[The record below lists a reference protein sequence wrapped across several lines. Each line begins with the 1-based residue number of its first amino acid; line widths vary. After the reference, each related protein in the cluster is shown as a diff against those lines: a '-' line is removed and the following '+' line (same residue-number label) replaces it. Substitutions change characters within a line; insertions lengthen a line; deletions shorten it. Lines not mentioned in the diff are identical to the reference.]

1 MAGEK
6 ITLEVVSKLVDK
18 GFKLAKQQIEQ
29 IRKLEQKRFKQNVL
43 HDTRA
48 LIAAKGNYKEEQRI
62 ISRMEDRDRQNT
74 INRIQRARD
83 LTNIKIAGIKKTAN
97 AFDGFIRKQIQG
109 EKNIRRGISSRA
121 RLHKKWAAQKQA
133 IEKFTQNNIAQGDK
147 LVRQRKLRDS
157 RERQKRL
164 EREHKKKRAEDRKT
178 AAEEIRNARIVD
190 RVRKKVARDR
200 IARTKRNEKAVRSE
214 ARKTAQVRR
223 QALGGIKQGYSSIIG
238 TLGQLTVAAGIAGYA
253 LVSAAKK
260 VLSVGAGFEQ
270 SIVNVGAIAN
280 MTDQQMSR
288 IGNKARE
295 LGAQTAYTAT
305 EVANGMAD
313 LARAGLKANDIM
325 GAIGPTLYLAGAA
338 GADMTQATKLMA
350 RTMAQFGLGAEHAA
364 NVADTFTLAMQNSL
378 LDIES
383 LDSSMRYAGA
393 AAGAFGWDIQ
403 QTTGAVSLFMDQTGM
418 GSTAGTQFRHVLLSL
433 AGPTAAAQQV
443 IKDLARTQ
451 GVTYKTMRDRLNPAT
466 SDFATILQ
474 NLKPIMQD
482 HDKILKLV
490 NKRSSGTLQKILK
503 DYHTGQSK
511 YNELTTMFA
520 EGGGAALTTYDK
532 QMGTVLGKQKIVASK
547 VQEAM
552 LQLFDAAGS
561 PISKFLDSLMVMMDD
576 VILVFDAMSAN
587 IQAMFHS
594 LLQGS
599 VAVEGLGTSAESMG
613 VAVGAALIRTIQFV
627 VWLISNLPKVA
638 KNFISWYKPI
648 FTAFLA
654 VKAFSIFAS
663 ITKLIMG
670 TTKAVIALSGTLKK
684 GAKNAKLMAA
694 GMRLIGGSLLGL
706 GVAVGSYF
714 LADYAIDKMTP
725 DLEDITEGTEEF
737 VSTSTDA
744 IIEHTAALRAAK
756 EEYVD
761 FQSRLGGGVATGI
774 SELTMQDAGKE
785 IIGST
790 QDKDIRNAIIKQS
803 SLSGGAVKEQVET
816 GQLVL
821 TGSDLISSNVKA
833 RLQEMA
839 KTDNEFLVSL
849 ETIGA
854 VAKSISNEEFEN
866 FKSNQ
871 SKKVEELLKY
881 QSAVEK
887 IAKIEG
893 EGIKSSFGTAAYD
906 TEGSMNVEYGKLK
919 DRFTSIFDFPGGG
932 SPEAVTKEL
941 RAQLDLM
948 ESQTGLLGGKQDG
961 GFSYGEG
968 KSPMDS
974 AKKLYK
980 DIAVT
985 EAKLFQILQDQQKV
999 METVGDITLNER
1011 ASKLEGIVT
1020 AISNNL
1026 PGEGEI
1032 ESNEI
1037 KELGNALSEFYEKN
1051 KKFVG
1056 AEREIQ
1062 RVLGET
1068 TLDPKR
1074 IEEFT
1079 SVIMEKLDLVRKQ
1092 PSQIKKEF
1100 ENLKFEDIENKLTLS
1115 NIVEDGIL
1123 KGTNIDSFLKFK
1135 GEEFTED
1142 GEETESLRL
1151 INLKEA
1157 LQIETEMLRP
1167 LKQRMALLE
1176 KLAKEGQY
1184 TPQQLKK
1191 YQDEFKKIKDLI
1203 ISYQKEVLSN
1213 SGEFTEQYVK
1223 DVANARKALEGLFT
1237 EDPDTT
1243 HFMRMIK
1250 DLGEWSAGQI
1260 ETLMKDTKKILT
1272 PEEQAEQDRRNQEY
1286 INKLKAFYKKLFQ
1299 MEKSQQQ
1306 RLDKIREDESDSLAN
1321 ALKRRLDKTR
1331 EFFEEGYRLLRNNTS
1346 RTIALRRREERLL
1359 NQIRLE
1365 ERIKLTKATQKELEQ
1380 VEGEIFKLKKTPYQQ
1395 AVEKSRKDI
1404 LKAQEDYQKAIN
1416 LVAKTGSKERLEQV
1430 QRDSDKLRDITSKAM
1445 VGEDGKIKRYAPK
1458 VSSLNFARIGEPEYK
1473 KDTKKEDKKSR
1484 QQIFDDLLARRR
1496 QALLDN
1502 DEEGLKG
1509 INKEY
1514 QEQIKLQEESL
1525 KITNLYAALLEKRS
1539 ISGKKIGKKDMVEFQ
1554 GLSPKTIKDATRVV
1568 NAMGRKGI
1576 AEALDI
1582 AKKSADVRQSIN
1594 SRNVLSFN
1602 YAQQNMTKALEDQLQ
1617 LRDGKV
1623 RKAGL
1628 ELTKWKEDNIYK
1640 PLEIMEKDI
1649 TAVFETTQGD
1659 QTKREREEIK
1669 ERLEEQLGGYDKAL
1683 EELKVYD
1690 IKRRAIATKA
1700 MMDSDLG
1707 FDLRDDMSPM
1717 NASWWK
1723 TRRMEL
1729 ENELLSGPSLNSLFQ
1744 RAFDV
1749 EMKALDTRTPEGA
1762 KERLLAEAESLR
1774 ALAKLYREH
1783 EEEKRSIIKEY
1794 RLDEDDV
1801 SEEDLRIGQKQL
1813 ALVTE
1818 RQKKEMDAA
1827 KKAAKDAAAGIAHYF
1842 KVAGEKIGAV
1852 FNSAFGPIYAVYQFF
1867 QNILDITSSLIGKI
1881 KSGID
1886 FFTGGNLE
1894 LNPFT
1899 LMTEAAN
1906 ELLAHMD
1913 EIIEKQKALDEQYQ
1927 AGRIS
1932 QDEYKK
1938 NQEVLNLEK
1947 KNARAVAKETVDK
1960 MIDESIRFMDALIKV
1975 APMIIEQLI
1984 KRLPEIMEALR
1995 KMVPML
2001 GKIVDELFP
2010 VLVPVLTKLFT
2021 LAAKIFFQVLSELLF
2036 GGFMGNKKV
2045 SKKPG
2050 KKAVKAGTVLAPT
2063 STGDDEIYKPRLFGD
2078 TPGPMKVM
2086 SSGFKKY
2093 GDTPGPVRVT
2103 NSGLLARFA
2112 PGDTVIAAKEPQE
2125 VMRQAL
2131 MAVGSDIKMGVTK
2144 PPPMPSSATQGGSAG
2159 GSSRIDIAVIAEGR
2173 VLDAVQMQAMDRG
2186 HAPKIAKRLR
2196 KASGV
2201 KVGFNRGRYNKFAV
2215 NES

>member
-43 HDTRA
+43 QDTRA

-62 ISRMEDRDRQNT
+62 ISRMEDTDRKNT
-74 INRIQRARD
+74 INRIRRARQ
-83 LTNIKIAGIKKTAN
+83 LTNIKISGIKKTEK
-97 AFDGFIRKQIQG
+97 AFNDLFRKQRQALKEIKRRSG
-109 EKNIRRGISSRA
+109 FDSNIYTRKQKLAIKTAEAERRAA
-121 RLHKKWAAQKQA
+121 RHTAKTLRRLDQMTKAQKERR
-133 IEKFTQNNIAQGDK
+133 EKIA
-147 LVRQRKLRDS
+147 L
-157 RERQKRL
+157 
-164 EREHKKKRAEDRKT
+164 
-178 AAEEIRNARIVD
+178 
-190 RVRKKVARDR
+190 
-200 IARTKRNEKAVRSE
+200 ARTKKTEQKIRNE
-214 ARKTAQVRR
+214 ARRTAQVRR
-223 QALGGIKQGYSSIIG
+223 QALGSIKQGYSSIIG
-238 TLGQLTVAAGIAGYA
+238 TLGKLTVAAGIAGYA
-253 LVSAAKK
+253 LASAAKK

-270 SIVNVGAIAN
+270 SIANVGAIAN
-280 MTDQQMSR
+280 LTDQQMSR

-313 LARAGLKANDIM
+313 LARAGLEVDKIM

-338 GADMTQATKLMA
+338 GADLGQATKLMA
-350 RTMAQFGLGAEHAA
+350 RTMAQFGLEASDAT

-393 AAGAFGWDIQ
+393 AAGAFDWDIQ
-403 QTTGAVSLFMDQTGM
+403 QTTAAVALFMDQTGM

-433 AGPTAAAQQV
+433 AGPTREAKNV
-443 IKDLARTQ
+443 IKELAEAQDL
-451 GVTYKTMRDRLNPAT
+451 TYKQMRNNLNPAT
-466 SDFATILQ
+466 SDFKTIMES
-474 NLKPIMQD
+474 LKPVMKD

-503 DYHTGQSK
+503 DYHSEKSK
-511 YNELTTMFA
+511 FGALTSLFA
-520 EGGGAALTTYDK
+520 TSSGAAISTYDR
-532 QMGTVLGKQKIVASK
+532 QMSTVQGKAKIVNSK
-547 VQEAM
+547 IQESF
-552 LQLFDAAGS
+552 LQLFDAMKG
-561 PISKFLDSLMVMMDD
+561 PISGFLDSAMKGMDD
-576 VILVFDAMSAN
+576 IILVFEAGASHINNLFHTAFGGMNRAAQTTGETIAIVIVRIIEKVLWLVRNLPILWRETKKWAKFLFQAWVAIKGLFVLSALISIIQNIIKLTGVLTAKLKAMTIAGRAASLSFAGLGIGLLAWGATELLGSMTSGMEDLSSATDTTTGYLETQTEALRRAKQEYENALTLMGGGSASGATQSILRVSTQRMLESDFGSDDRIRKSVVKEYGLSEKEISEKIDKGELIDIESDLIPKDARAKLKEMTGGMEDFKVSLETVYATVLKMGDAETKQFIKNVNKKALSMQNLKEATSALEEIGDTPFPYMEETKRIIGLPSEFEKAGRFVDQDFDAISSGTLESELMTQQLLANRDAMKD
-587 IQAMFHS
+587 
-594 LLQGS
+594 LLTQDPAGFENVVKLMSDATQINKEFGSMKLEPIEIKAVGKALEKLNEDQGS
-599 VAVEGLGTSAESMG
+599 LVDSSATIFNALKGLSNETDAVLEEKSRLMANQLGLLNQNSDQIRQTVEKTIKISGRSDFA
-613 VAVGAALIRTIQFV
+613 AAALGGSEEREAFV
-627 VWLISNLPKVA
+627 EKQGYGGYAKVEEEAYKVMEGEDRPELVIGGTELPEMIDMLGQVRKELEGVETG
-638 KNFISWYKPI
+638 YGD
-648 FTAFLA
+648 
-654 VKAFSIFAS
+654 AFSILFGDHQFEELRDGTRS
-663 ITKLIMG
+663 FLNDEMKL
-670 TTKAVIALSGTLKK
+670 TLSQNEKIKLLLYQRHVQPLKK
-684 GAKNAKLMAA
+684 A
-694 GMRLIGGSLLGL
+694 
-706 GVAVGSYF
+706 Y
-714 LADYAIDKMTP
+714 D
-725 DLEDITEGTEEF
+725 
-737 VSTSTDA
+737 
-744 IIEHTAALRAAK
+744 
-756 EEYVD
+756 
-761 FQSRLGGGVATGI
+761 
-774 SELTMQDAGKE
+774 
-785 IIGST
+785 
-790 QDKDIRNAIIKQS
+790 
-803 SLSGGAVKEQVET
+803 
-816 GQLVL
+816 
-821 TGSDLISSNVKA
+821 
-833 RLQEMA
+833 EMA
-839 KTDNEFLVSL
+839 KTNIPVEQLDRFKDAWTRTLVLVNDEAKRIAGTTTEDFAYGMSSA
-849 ETIGA
+849 TIGEA
-854 VAKSISNEEFEN
+854 
-866 FKSNQ
+866 FKTDKTAGNIIG
-871 SKKVEELLKY
+871 ELF
-881 QSAVEK
+881 A
-887 IAKIEG
+887 
-893 EGIKSSFGTAAYD
+893 
-906 TEGSMNVEYGKLK
+906 
-919 DRFTSIFDFPGGG
+919 
-932 SPEAVTKEL
+932 
-941 RAQLDLM
+941 
-948 ESQTGLLGGKQDG
+948 
-961 GFSYGEG
+961 
-968 KSPMDS
+968 S
-974 AKKLYK
+974 AK
-980 DIAVT
+980 DQ
-985 EAKLFQILQDQQKV
+985 AKKAGAILN
-999 METVGDITLNER
+999 TLNDVLKER
-1011 ASKLEGIVT
+1011 
-1020 AISNNL
+1020 
-1026 PGEGEI
+1026 
-1032 ESNEI
+1032 
-1037 KELGNALSEFYEKN
+1037 
-1051 KKFVG
+1051 
-1056 AEREIQ
+1056 
-1062 RVLGET
+1062 
-1068 TLDPKR
+1068 
-1074 IEEFT
+1074 
-1079 SVIMEKLDLVRKQ
+1079 
-1092 PSQIKKEF
+1092 
-1100 ENLKFEDIENKLTLS
+1100 
-1115 NIVEDGIL
+1115 VED
-1123 KGTNIDSFLKFK
+1123 
-1135 GEEFTED
+1135 EE
-1142 GEETESLRL
+1142 
-1151 INLKEA
+1151 EA
-1157 LQIETEMLRP
+1157 DASR
-1167 LKQRMALLE
+1167 
-1176 KLAKEGQY
+1176 
-1184 TPQQLKK
+1184 
-1191 YQDEFKKIKDLI
+1191 DER
-1203 ISYQKEVLSN
+1203 N
-1213 SGEFTEQYVK
+1213 
-1223 DVANARKALEGLFT
+1223 KAY
-1237 EDPDTT
+1237 
-1243 HFMRMIK
+1243 M
-1250 DLGEWSAGQI
+1250 
-1260 ETLMKDTKKILT
+1260 
-1272 PEEQAEQDRRNQEY
+1272 
-1286 INKLKAFYKKLFQ
+1286 NKLKAFYKKLFQ

-1365 ERIKLTKATQKELEQ
+1365 ERIKLAKAAQKELEQ
-1380 VEGEIFKLKKTPYQQ
+1380 VEGEIFKLEKTPYQQ
-1395 AVEKSRKDI
+1395 AVEKSRKDR
-1404 LKAQEDYQKAIN
+1404 LKAQEDFQKAIN
-1416 LVAKTGSKERLEQV
+1416 LVVETGSKKRLEQV
-1430 QRDSDKLRDITSKAM
+1430 QRDSDKLRDITSKAI
-1445 VGEDGKIKRYAPK
+1445 VGKDGKIKRYAPK

-1502 DEEGLKG
+1502 DKEGLKG

-1525 KITNLYAALLEKRS
+1525 KITNLYAALLEKRY
-1539 ISGKKIGKKDMVEFQ
+1539 ISGKKIGKKDMGEFEEAFP
-1554 GLSPKTIKDATRVV
+1554 GLNSKTIKDATRVV
-1568 NAMGRKGI
+1568 NAMGKKGI
-1576 AEALDI
+1576 AEARDI
-1582 AKKSADVRQSIN
+1582 ANKSAGVRQSIN
-1594 SRNVLSFN
+1594 SRNVMSFN
-1602 YAQQNMTKALEDQLQ
+1602 NAEKDMTEALETETQ
-1617 LRDGKV
+1617 LRGEKV

-1628 ELTKWKEDNIYK
+1628 ELAKWKEDNIYK

-1669 ERLEEQLGGYDKAL
+1669 KRLEEQLGGYDKAL

-1690 IKRRAIATKA
+1690 RKRRAIATKA

>member
-43 HDTRA
+43 QDTRA

-62 ISRMEDRDRQNT
+62 ISRMEDTDRKNT
-74 INRIQRARD
+74 INRIRRARQ
-83 LTNIKIAGIKKTAN
+83 LTNIKISGIKKTEK
-97 AFDGFIRKQIQG
+97 AFNDLFRKQRQALKEIKRRSGFDRNIYIRKQRLAIKTA
-109 EKNIRRGISSRA
+109 EAERR
-121 RLHKKWAAQKQA
+121 AA
-133 IEKFTQNNIAQGDK
+133 
-147 LVRQRKLRDS
+147 
-157 RERQKRL
+157 
-164 EREHKKKRAEDRKT
+164 RKT
-178 AAEEIRNARIVD
+178 AAEEIRQSRIVD

-223 QALGGIKQGYSSIIG
+223 QALGSIKQGYSSIIG
-238 TLGQLTVAAGIAGYA
+238 TLGKLTVAAGIAGYA

-403 QTTGAVSLFMDQTGM
+403 QTTAAVSLFMDQTGM

-451 GVTYKTMRDRLNPAT
+451 GVTYETMRDKLNPAT

-511 YNELTTMFA
+511 YDELTTMFA
-520 EGGGAALTTYDK
+520 KGGGAALITYDK

-547 VQEAM
+547 IQEAM
-552 LQLFDAAGS
+552 LQLFTAQAS
-561 PISKFLDSLMVMMDD
+561 PISKFLDFIMVQMDD
-576 VILVFDAMSAN
+576 VILVFDAMSRVITDNLTVAFQEFESGMGGTRSAGEQVATLFIQITQSVVWFIKNLPQIAKN
-587 IQAMFHS
+587 IYSIIGPLLRIAFIVKGMMVVKDLIKITSGLSKTIMTQLLPAVQKTGNAAAASSSKMAGMGKGLARIGKGFLGMLGGGLLTGGLFMAADWLLDYFNPIEEAMDGVSEKMVSSTEDINAQTDALRKAREEYERYKGS
-594 LLQGS
+594 LGGGELAIGS
-599 VAVEGLGTSAESMG
+599 VAEIKRTTTSMLDKTDDENLKNALLKQKNID
-613 VAVGAALIRTIQFV
+613 VAKVGQQTEVGKLIYTDDALITDKMKQKLTELAGENKRFLVSMDVLYATAKSLSDDEYETFRKNLKNKAEELKKFQSSISRFSKIEAEGIRESLSERIRTEALGGRWGRYGRGSKKEFMD
-627 VWLISNLPKVA
+627 
-638 KNFISWYKPI
+638 KPVDGLSEREKRLRKEI
-648 FTAFLA
+648 ELAEKLETHSRFL
-654 VKAFSIFAS
+654 FDEESQ
-663 ITKLIMG
+663 TKLYKLEHHG
-670 TTKAVIALSGTLKK
+670 LE
-684 GAKNAKLMAA
+684 GA
-694 GMRLIGGSLLGL
+694 I
-706 GVAVGSYF
+706 
-714 LADYAIDKMTP
+714 
-725 DLEDITEGTEEF
+725 
-737 VSTSTDA
+737 
-744 IIEHTAALRAAK
+744 
-756 EEYVD
+756 
-761 FQSRLGGGVATGI
+761 
-774 SELTMQDAGKE
+774 
-785 IIGST
+785 
-790 QDKDIRNAIIKQS
+790 
-803 SLSGGAVKEQVET
+803 
-816 GQLVL
+816 
-821 TGSDLISSNVKA
+821 KA
-833 RLQEMA
+833 RLQ
-839 KTDNEFLVSL
+839 LLGIL
-849 ETIGA
+849 EDQKNVQDTIGE
-854 VAKSISNEEFEN
+854 IEEDDKIKN
-866 FKSNQ
+866 M
-871 SKKVEELLKY
+871 
-881 QSAVEK
+881 SA
-887 IAKIEG
+887 IIEG
-893 EGIKSSFGTAAYD
+893 LSTKLKELGEVEALGYTEIDNLSKSLIDFYGETGSYANAEKEITSVLSAAGKSAD
-906 TEGSMNVEYGKLK
+906 EINTFSSEIMGKLK
-919 DRFTSIFDFPGGG
+919 LIEM
-932 SPEAVTKEL
+932 SPE
-941 RAQLDLM
+941 
-948 ESQTGLLGGKQDG
+948 
-961 GFSYGEG
+961 
-968 KSPMDS
+968 
-974 AKKLYK
+974 
-980 DIAVT
+980 
-985 EAKLFQILQDQQKV
+985 
-999 METVGDITLNER
+999 
-1011 ASKLEGIVT
+1011 
-1020 AISNNL
+1020 
-1026 PGEGEI
+1026 
-1032 ESNEI
+1032 
-1037 KELGNALSEFYEKN
+1037 
-1051 KKFVG
+1051 
-1056 AEREIQ
+1056 
-1062 RVLGET
+1062 
-1068 TLDPKR
+1068 R
-1074 IEEFT
+1074 IRRD
-1079 SVIMEKLDLVRKQ
+1079 MEKLMGEGYELFGPDQMKNLVGSGVILNDLIKLSEELGDQQQAAYGNVARALVVEKEILNPIKQ
-1092 PSQIKKEF
+1092 QYDMAKKYG
-1100 ENLKFEDIENKLTLS
+1100 NLTADQIENYDRQYAKMTGKIEAYNKALVS
-1115 NIVEDGIL
+1115 GHVAEIA
-1123 KGTNIDSFLKFK
+1123 
-1135 GEEFTED
+1135 
-1142 GEETESLRL
+1142 SLRDEVANIWTDSEL
-1151 INLKEA
+1151 TTFIGMLKNIGGAVVGQVETLEAPTDPEKEA
-1157 LQIETEMLRP
+1157 RE
-1167 LKQRMALLE
+1167 
-1176 KLAKEGQY
+1176 
-1184 TPQQLKK
+1184 
-1191 YQDEFKKIKDLI
+1191 
-1203 ISYQKEVLSN
+1203 
-1213 SGEFTEQYVK
+1213 
-1223 DVANARKALEGLFT
+1223 
-1237 EDPDTT
+1237 
-1243 HFMRMIK
+1243 
-1250 DLGEWSAGQI
+1250 
-1260 ETLMKDTKKILT
+1260 
-1272 PEEQAEQDRRNQEY
+1272 AEQDRRNKEY

-1365 ERIKLTKATQKELEQ
+1365 ERIKLAKAAQKELEQ
-1380 VEGEIFKLKKTPYQQ
+1380 VEGEIFKLENTPYQQ
-1395 AVEKSRKDI
+1395 AVEKSRKDR
-1404 LKAQEDYQKAIN
+1404 LKAQEDFQKAIN
-1416 LVAKTGSKERLEQV
+1416 LVAKTGSKERLEQA
-1430 QRDSDKLRDITSKAM
+1430 QRDSDALRDITSKAKK
-1445 VGEDGKIKRYAPK
+1445 DRFGKIKRYAPK
-1458 VSSLNFARIGEPEYK
+1458 VSSLDFARIGEPESGG
-1473 KDTKKEDKKSR
+1473 KSR

-1502 DEEGLKG
+1502 DKEGLQE

-1539 ISGKKIGKKDMVEFQ
+1539 TSGKRIGKKDMVEFQ
-1554 GLSPKTIKDATRVV
+1554 GLSPKTIQDATKVV
-1568 NAMGRKGI
+1568 NNIRKKGVD
-1576 AEALDI
+1576 EALDI
-1582 AKKSADVRQSIN
+1582 ARQSAVVRQSIN
-1594 SRNVLSFN
+1594 SRNVLSFHS
-1602 YAQQNMTKALEDQLQ
+1602 AEENMTEALETETT
-1617 LRDGKV
+1617 LRDEKV

-1669 ERLEEQLGGYDKAL
+1669 KRLEEQLGGYDKAL

-1690 IKRRAIATKA
+1690 RKRRAIATKA

-1783 EEEKRSIIKEY
+1783 EDEKRSIRKEY
-1794 RLDEDDV
+1794 RLDETYV
-1801 SEEDLRIGQKQL
+1801 SEEDRRMGQKQL

-1842 KVAGEKIGAV
+1842 KVAGEKIGAA

-2078 TPGPMKVM
+2078 TPYPI
-2086 SSGFKKY
+2086 
-2093 GDTPGPVRVT
+2093 PVS
-2103 NSGLLARFA
+2103 NSGMLARFS
-2112 PGDTVIAAKEPQE
+2112 PGDTVIAAKKPMELL
-2125 VMRQAL
+2125 RQSL
-2131 MAVGSDIKMGVTK
+2131 MAVGSEVKMGTRR
-2144 PPPMPSSATQGGSAG
+2144 PPPPSSSATQGGSSG